1 MRVGLVWQVDL
12 VEDAADMRR
21 WAEMGSA
28 RLMSKRWL
36 DRSWVE
42 TRLFGALD
50 LGHLAIVHDD
60 LDDPETEALDFF
72 TDQGE
77 PLGFDRR
84 N

>member
-1 MRVGLVWQVDL
+1 
-12 VEDAADMRR
+12 
-21 WAEMGSA
+21 
-28 RLMSKRWL
+28 MSKRWL

-42 TRLFGALD
+42 TRLFRALD